1 MNPLSIIRRPIES
14 ELKELKE
21 LIDHSLTASN
31 KLLQEMLNHIRGRN
45 GKMMRP
51 ILTLLMSKRF
61 GAVNKATLHVSAAME
76 LLHTASLVHDDVVDE
91 SNERRGQ
98 PSMNAVYNNKLSVLV
113 GDYLLSTA
121 LYHSAQT
128 DNPRIIR
135 LVAQLGKELANGEI
149 LQLSNINSKEF
160 SEQIYFEIIRKKTA
174 VLFETCAQVG
184 AISVGATNEEVE
196 WARKIGEIIGMAFQ
210 IKDDIFDYYDNTV
223 IGKPTGNDIREGKL
237 TLPILHAL
245 STANNEEMNE
255 LALKAKRGEATDE
268 DIKCLIDFTI
278 TMGGIDYA
286 NKVMEDLIEEADKL
300 LAQYP
305 EDDIRKGLNSF
316 IDYVVEREK

>member
-1 MNPLSIIRRPIES
+1 MCKSKNRNYFRASIIYNKI
-14 ELKELKE
+14 
-21 LIDHSLTASN
+21 SN
-31 KLLQEMLNHIRGRN
+31 RN
-45 GKMMRP
+45 FLFCK
-51 ILTLLMSKRF
+51 
-61 GAVNKATLHVSAAME
+61 VNCIVLDKCLDF
-76 LLHTASLVHDDVVDE
+76 LVF
-91 SNERRGQ
+91 R
-98 PSMNAVYNNKLSVLV
+98 
-113 GDYLLSTA
+113 
-121 LYHSAQT
+121 
-128 DNPRIIR
+128 
-135 LVAQLGKELANGEI
+135 
-149 LQLSNINSKEF
+149 
-160 SEQIYFEIIRKKTA
+160 
-174 VLFETCAQVG
+174 
-184 AISVGATNEEVE
+184 
-196 WARKIGEIIGMAFQ
+196 ARKIGEIIGMAFQ

-305 EDDIRKGLNSF
+305 DDDIRKGLNSF

>member
-1 MNPLSIIRRPIES
+1 MNPSHTIHRPIES

-21 LIDHSLTASN
+21 LIDNSLTVSN
-31 KLLQEMLNHIRGRN
+31 RLLQEMLNHIRGRN

-61 GAVNKATLHVSAAME
+61 GKVNEATLHVSAAME
-76 LLHTASLVHDDVVDE
+76 LLHTASLIHDDVVDE

-113 GDYLLSTA
+113 GDYLLSAA

-128 DNPRIIR
+128 YNPRIIS
-135 LVAQLGKELANGEI
+135 LVAQLGKELADGEI
-149 LQLSNINSKEF
+149 LQLSNINNKDF
-160 SEQIYFEIIRKKTA
+160 SEQVYFEIIRKKTA

-184 AISVGATNEEVE
+184 AISVGASDEEVE
-196 WARKIGEIIGMAFQ
+196 WARKIGEIIGLAFQ
-210 IKDDIFDYYDNTV
+210 IKDDIFDYYDNTI

-245 STANNEEMNE
+245 ATANNEGMNA

-278 TMGGIDYA
+278 AMGGIDYA
-286 NKVMEDLIEEADKL
+286 NKIMEDLINKADKL
-300 LAQYP
+300 LSLYP
-305 EDDIRKGLNSF
+305 DDDIREGLATF